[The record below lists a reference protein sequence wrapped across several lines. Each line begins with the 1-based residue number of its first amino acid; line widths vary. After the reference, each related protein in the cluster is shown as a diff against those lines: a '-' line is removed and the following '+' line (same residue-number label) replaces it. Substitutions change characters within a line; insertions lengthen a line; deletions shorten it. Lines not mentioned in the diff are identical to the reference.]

1 MPRYCRQRRLLPA
14 LFVVL
19 ALVGC
24 SEDSAEK
31 KPPLQTAGHTK
42 TDVALPVG
50 QGFDFYVLSLS
61 WSPTWCDDNDPSGK
75 IGQCKIGSNRGLIV
89 HGLWPQDERGYPDF
103 CPTRQSDRV
112 PEALG
117 RQYLDLI
124 PSMGLIGHQWRK
136 HGTCS
141 GLSQQDYF
149 AVTRAARERVALP
162 AELGAARRENSLSV
176 SAIEAAFVA
185 RNSGHDDK
193 RRRCYLRGQAA
204 GGNQDLLRQGAE
216 LPALPRSGSPGLPKR
231 HRDTASSILG
241 RYLANGCGS
250 RSYVLKL
257 RVAFRTRFRAVRAKV
272 KDAR

>member
-1 MPRYCRQRRLLPA
+1 MLFASLIMPRHCRQRRLMPA
-14 LFVVL
+14 LFVAL
-19 ALVGC
+19 ALAGC

-31 KPPLQTAGHTK
+31 KPLPQAPDRAK
-42 TDVALPVG
+42 SDVAIPVG

-75 IGQCKIGSNRGLIV
+75 TGQCKIGSNRGLIV
-89 HGLWPQDERGYPDF
+89 HGLWPQNDRGYPDF

-149 AVTRAARERVALP
+149 AVTRTARERVALP
-162 AELGAARRENSLSV
+162 AELSASRRENSLSV
-176 SAIEAAFVA
+176 SAIEAGFVA
-185 RNSGHDDK
+185 RNPGMTTNAVAVTCEGKRLEEIRICFDK
-193 RRRCYLRGQAA
+193 ALNFRPCPEVDHQAC
-204 GGNQDLLRQGAE
+204 R
-216 LPALPRSGSPGLPKR
+216 
-231 HRDTASSILG
+231 RDTVTLPPAS
-241 RYLANGCGS
+241 
-250 RSYVLKL
+250 
-257 RVAFRTRFRAVRAKV
+257 
-272 KDAR
+272 